1 MKKKFLI
8 AALLCLLAIV
18 SISAQQTQPQKKEA
32 QNAHKGKISVS
43 GLVKDESGQPVEAV
57 VIKLLAQK
65 DSSMVAGG
73 VTGENGR
80 FKLSKINQGNYKIT
94 FSYLG
99 YKTIS
104 KSVKFSVQDSVVS
117 LGTILLEPVNIEL
130 KEAVVVGKVPDII
143 TKEDTIE
150 YNAGSFK
157 TQPNAVVEDLLKK
170 LPGVEVDKDGKIK
183 AQGKEIKKILLDG
196 KEFFSDDPKVAS
208 KNLPVN
214 IVEKLQVIDRK
225 SDEAR
230 FSGVDDGENETIIN
244 LTVKKGMKQGW
255 FGHATAGA
263 GTNERYEF
271 NGMLNRLVDETQ
283 ISLLGGT
290 NNTGNMG
297 SGDMGASMFSGSSRR
312 FGGGGGNGTTTS
324 TTTGANFNM
333 GKTDRLRFG
342 GDIRYGYSNN
352 NVWQKSE
359 QQNFLKDSISYD
371 NSEKTYN
378 TKSHNVN
385 MNFRLHWEIDTL
397 TVLEFMPAFGYNKS
411 KMYNNSTSATLGGHF
426 NEDESL
432 RDSINSGE
440 MLSSSDAHGYNFSGR
455 LSMSHRFRAKK
466 GRQMTFSFN
475 FSSNNNEED
484 GISFS
489 RNRFYVNDSIS
500 NINQKDDNR
509 NWGGSFGVR
518 MTYVEP
524 VFKNHSLTF
533 AYNYNYNYSNADKM
547 AYNIPVDGLGELELD
562 SLYSNRFRNVF
573 QSHRVSI
580 GLRGNYPKFRYNI
593 GFDMNPSRS
602 ESKNLMDHERDVPG
616 KMVFNYSPL
625 FNSTFRISK
634 QKNLALEYRGRTR
647 QPSVSQ
653 LQPVQN
659 ITNPLRISKGNPDL
673 NPSYSNN
680 FRLRYNSFEPEK
692 QRGLMAFVN
701 GSFTLNSIVNQTTY
715 DDNTGVQTTMPVNVN
730 GVWNVNGMV
739 MYNMPFRNKK
749 FRFNTMTN
757 TSYNHNIGFVNTG
770 GKESER
776 NISRTVNVY
785 ENFGLNY
792 NSDLFDI
799 GINGNYSYSLTDNSI
814 QSRQGQQIMNF
825 GGGMDASVYIP
836 GNVIVGTDLRY
847 SGSTGY
853 AAGYDRNQWM
863 WNAQASWQ
871 FLKKKQ
877 ATLTFRI
884 YDILKQV
891 SNISRTAT
899 GNYIQDVEY
908 NTLSSYCML
917 YFSYRFNTMGKKQQ
931 RAGRQGEDIPPPGE
945 MMRGRGGQRPPG
957 GGMRG
962 GGMRPF

>member
-1 MKKKFLI
+1 MKGKRLI
-8 AALLCLLAIV
+8 AALLCLLTIV
-18 SISAQQTQPQKKEA
+18 SVTAQQSQSSGKVT
-32 QNAHKGKISVS
+32 QNAKVGKISVN
-43 GLVKDESGQPVEAV
+43 GLVKDESGQPMEAV
-57 VIKLLAQK
+57 VVKLLVQK
-65 DSSMVAGG
+65 DSSMVTGG
-73 VTGENGR
+73 VTGANGR
-80 FKLSKINQGNYKIT
+80 FLLSRINAGNYRIV

-104 KSVKFSVQDSVVS
+104 KLVKFSVQDSSVS
-117 LGTILLEPVNIEL
+117 LGTVMMEPANIEL
-130 KEAVVVGKVPDII
+130 KEAVVVGKVPDIV
-143 TKEDTIE
+143 TKEDTVE

-157 TQPNAVVEDLLKK
+157 TQPNAVIEDLLKK

-183 AQGKEIKKILLDG
+183 AQGKEVKKILLDG

-208 KNLPVN
+208 KNLPAN
-214 IVEKLQVIDRK
+214 IIEKLQVIDRK

-230 FSGVDDGENETIIN
+230 FSGVDDGEDETIIN
-244 LTVKKGMKQGW
+244 LTVKKGMKKGW
-255 FGHATAGA
+255 FGHVMGGA
-263 GTNERYEF
+263 GTDKRYEF

-297 SGDMGASMFSGSSRR
+297 AGDMGASMFSGSSRR
-312 FGGGGGNGTTTS
+312 FGGGGGKGTTTS

-333 GKTDRLRFG
+333 CKTDQLRFG

-352 NVWQKSE
+352 DVWQKSE

-378 TKSHNVN
+378 TKSHNIN

-397 TVLEFMPAFGYNKS
+397 TVLEFMPTFGYNKS
-411 KMYNNSTSATLGGHF
+411 KMYNHSTSATLGGHSG
-426 NEDESL
+426 EEESL

-440 MLSSSDAHGYNFSGR
+440 MLSSSDGHGYNFSGR
-455 LSMSHRFRAKK
+455 LSLSRRFRSKQ

-475 FSSNNNEED
+475 FSSNRNEED
-484 GISFS
+484 GMSYS
-489 RNRFYVNDSIS
+489 RNLFYLNDSVS
-500 NINQKDDNR
+500 VVDQKDDNR

-518 MTYVEP
+518 VTYVEP
-524 VFKNHSLTF
+524 IFKNHFLTF
-533 AYNYNYNYSNADKM
+533 AYNYNYNYSNADRM
-547 AYNIPVDGLGELELD
+547 AYNIPADGSGELQLD

-573 QSHRVSI
+573 QSHRISV
-580 GLRGNYPKFRYNI
+580 GLRGTYPKFRYNV
-593 GFDMNPSRS
+593 GFDMNPSSS
-602 ESKNLMDHERDVPG
+602 ESENLMDHARDVPG

-625 FNSTFRISK
+625 FNAAYRISK
-634 QKNLALEYRGRTR
+634 QKSLNLEYRGRTR

-715 DDNTGVQTTMPVNVN
+715 DNNTGVQTTMPVNVN

-739 MYNMPFRNKK
+739 MYNMPFKNKK

-757 TSYNHNIGFVNTG
+757 ASYNHNIGFVNTG

-785 ENFGLNY
+785 ENLGLNY
-792 NSDLFDI
+792 NSDLFDV
-799 GINGNYSYSLTDNSI
+799 GITGNYSYALTGNSI
-814 QSRQGQQIMNF
+814 QSRERQQTMNF
-825 GGGMDASVYIP
+825 GGGMDVAVYIP
-836 GNVIVGTDLRY
+836 GNVTVGTDLRY
-847 SGSTGY
+847 SGSSGY
-853 AAGYDRNQWM
+853 SAGYDQNQWM
-863 WNAQASWQ
+863 WNAQVSWQ
-871 FLKKKQ
+871 FLKGKQ
-877 ATLTFRI
+877 ATLMFKI
-884 YDILKQV
+884 YDILRQV

-917 YFSYRFNTMGKKQQ
+917 YFSYRFNTMGKRQQ
-931 RAGRQGEDIPPPGE
+931 RSGRPDGPPG
-945 MMRGRGGQRPPG
+945 MMRERGGGRPPV
-957 GGMRG
+957 

>member
-1 MKKKFLI
+1 MKKKILI
-8 AALLCLLAIV
+8 ATLLCILAVV
-18 SISAQQTQPQKKEA
+18 SVYAQQAQPQKKET
-32 QNAHKGKISVS
+32 QDTRKDKISVS
-43 GLVKDESGQPVEAV
+43 GLVKDESGQPMEAV
-57 VIKLLAQK
+57 VIRLLTQK
-65 DSSMVAGG
+65 DSSMVMGG

-80 FKLSKINQGNYKIT
+80 FRLSKINPGNYKIT

-99 YKTIS
+99 YKNVSRQI
-104 KSVKFSVQDSVVS
+104 KFSASDSSVV
-117 LGTILLEPVNIEL
+117 LVPVVMDPANIEL
-130 KEAVVVGKVPDII
+130 KETVVVGKVPDIV

-170 LPGVEVDKDGKIK
+170 LPGVEVDKDGKVK
-183 AQGKEIKKILLDG
+183 AQGKEVKKILLDG

-208 KNLPVN
+208 KNLPAN
-214 IVEKLQVIDRK
+214 IIDKLQVIDRK

-244 LTVKKGMKQGW
+244 LTVKKGMKKGW
-255 FGHATAGA
+255 FGHATGGA
-263 GTNERYEF
+263 GTNKRYEF

-283 ISLLGGT
+283 FSLLGGT

-297 SGDMGASMFSGSSRR
+297 AGDMGASMFSGSSRR

-342 GDIRYGYSNN
+342 GDIRYVYSNN

-440 MLSSSDAHGYNFSGR
+440 MLSSSDGHGYNFSGR
-455 LSMSHRFRAKK
+455 LSLSRRFRAKK

-475 FSSNNNEED
+475 FNSNNNEED
-484 GISFS
+484 GMSFS

-500 NINQKDDNR
+500 HINQKDDNR

-524 VFKNHSLTF
+524 IFKNHFLTF

-573 QSHRVSI
+573 QSHRISI
-580 GLRGNYPKFRYNI
+580 GLRGTYPKFRYNV

-602 ESKNLMDHERDVPG
+602 ESENLMDRARDVPG

-634 QKNLALEYRGRTR
+634 QKSLALEYRGRTR

-659 ITNPLRISKGNPDL
+659 ITNPLRIRKGNPDL
-673 NPSYSNN
+673 NPSYNNN

-785 ENFGLNY
+785 ENLGLNY
-792 NSDLFDI
+792 NSSLFDI

-814 QSRQGQQIMNF
+814 QSRQRQQTMNF

-836 GNVIVGTDLRY
+836 GNVTVGTDLRY
-847 SGSTGY
+847 SGSSGY
-853 AAGYDRNQWM
+853 SAGYDRNQWM

-877 ATLTFRI
+877 ATLTFKI

-891 SNISRTAT
+891 SNISRTTT

-917 YFSYRFNTMGKKQQ
+917 YFSYRFNTMGKRQQ
-931 RAGRQGEDIPPPGE
+931 RTGRSEDGPPPVE
-945 MMRGRGGQRPPG
+945 MIRGRGGHRPPG

-962 GGMRPF
+962 GGVHIF

>member
-1 MKKKFLI
+1 MKGKRLI
-8 AALLCLLAIV
+8 AALLCLLTIV
-18 SISAQQTQPQKKEA
+18 SVTAQQSQSSGKVT
-32 QNAHKGKISVS
+32 QNAKVGKISVN
-43 GLVKDESGQPVEAV
+43 GLVKDESGQPMEAV
-57 VIKLLAQK
+57 VVKLLVQK
-65 DSSMVAGG
+65 DSSMVTGG
-73 VTGENGR
+73 VTGANGR
-80 FKLSKINQGNYKIT
+80 FLLSRINAGNYRIV

-104 KSVKFSVQDSVVS
+104 KLVKFSVQDSSVS
-117 LGTILLEPVNIEL
+117 LGTVMMEPANIEL
-130 KEAVVVGKVPDII
+130 KEAVVVGKVPDIV
-143 TKEDTIE
+143 TKEDTVE

-157 TQPNAVVEDLLKK
+157 TQPNAVIEDLLKK

-183 AQGKEIKKILLDG
+183 AQGKEVKKILLDG

-208 KNLPVN
+208 KNLPAN
-214 IVEKLQVIDRK
+214 IIEKLQVIDRK

-230 FSGVDDGENETIIN
+230 FSGVDDGEDETIIN
-244 LTVKKGMKQGW
+244 LTVKKGMKKGW
-255 FGHATAGA
+255 FGHVTGGA
-263 GTNERYEF
+263 GTDKRYEF

-283 ISLLGGT
+283 ISFLGGT

-297 SGDMGASMFSGSSRR
+297 AGDMGASMFSGSSRR
-312 FGGGGGNGTTTS
+312 FGGGGGKGTTTS

-333 GKTDRLRFG
+333 GKTDQLRFG

-352 NVWQKSE
+352 DVWQKSE

-378 TKSHNVN
+378 TKSHNIN

-397 TVLEFMPAFGYNKS
+397 TVLEFMPTFGYNKS
-411 KMYNNSTSATLGGHF
+411 KMYNHSTSATLGGHSG
-426 NEDESL
+426 EEESL

-440 MLSSSDAHGYNFSGR
+440 MLSSSDGHGYNFSGR
-455 LSMSHRFRAKK
+455 LSLSRRFRSKQ

-475 FSSNNNEED
+475 FSSNRNEED
-484 GISFS
+484 GMSYS
-489 RNRFYVNDSIS
+489 RNLFYLNDSVS
-500 NINQKDDNR
+500 VVDQKDDNR

-518 MTYVEP
+518 VTYVEP
-524 VFKNHSLTF
+524 IFKNHFLTF
-533 AYNYNYNYSNADKM
+533 AYNYNYNYSNADRM
-547 AYNIPVDGLGELELD
+547 AYNIPADGSGELQLD

-573 QSHRVSI
+573 QSHRISV
-580 GLRGNYPKFRYNI
+580 GLRGTYPKFRYNV
-593 GFDMNPSRS
+593 GFDMNPSSS
-602 ESKNLMDHERDVPG
+602 ESENLMDHARDVPG

-625 FNSTFRISK
+625 FNAAYRISK
-634 QKNLALEYRGRTR
+634 QKSLNLEYRGRTR

-715 DDNTGVQTTMPVNVN
+715 DNNTGVQTTMPVNVN

-739 MYNMPFRNKK
+739 MYNMPFKNKK

-757 TSYNHNIGFVNTG
+757 ASYNHNIGFVNTG
-770 GKESER
+770 GEESER

-785 ENFGLNY
+785 ENLGLNY
-792 NSDLFDI
+792 NSDLFDV
-799 GINGNYSYSLTDNSI
+799 GITGNYSYALTGNSI
-814 QSRQGQQIMNF
+814 QSRERQQTMNF
-825 GGGMDASVYIP
+825 GGGMDVAVYIP
-836 GNVIVGTDLRY
+836 GNVTVGTDLRY
-847 SGSTGY
+847 SGSSGY
-853 AAGYDRNQWM
+853 SAGYDRNQWM
-863 WNAQASWQ
+863 WNAQVSWQ
-871 FLKKKQ
+871 FLKGKQ
-877 ATLTFRI
+877 ATLMFKI
-884 YDILKQV
+884 YDILRQV

-917 YFSYRFNTMGKKQQ
+917 YFSYRFNTMGKRQQ
-931 RAGRQGEDIPPPGE
+931 RSGRPDGPPG
-945 MMRGRGGQRPPG
+945 MMRERGGGRPPV
-957 GGMRG
+957 

>member
-1 MKKKFLI
+1 MKGKRLI
-8 AALLCLLAIV
+8 AALLCLLTIV
-18 SISAQQTQPQKKEA
+18 SVTAQQSQSSGKVT
-32 QNAHKGKISVS
+32 QNAKVGKISVN
-43 GLVKDESGQPVEAV
+43 GLVKDESGQPMEAV
-57 VIKLLAQK
+57 VVKLLVQK
-65 DSSMVAGG
+65 DSSMVTGG
-73 VTGENGR
+73 VTGANGR
-80 FKLSKINQGNYKIT
+80 FLLSRINAGNYKIV

-104 KSVKFSVQDSVVS
+104 KLVKFSVQDSSVS
-117 LGTILLEPVNIEL
+117 LGTVMMEPANIEL
-130 KEAVVVGKVPDII
+130 KEAVVVGKVPDIV
-143 TKEDTIE
+143 TKEDTVE

-157 TQPNAVVEDLLKK
+157 TQPNAVIEDLLKK

-183 AQGKEIKKILLDG
+183 AQGKEVKKILLDG

-208 KNLPVN
+208 KNLPAN
-214 IVEKLQVIDRK
+214 IIEKLQVIDRK

-230 FSGVDDGENETIIN
+230 FSGVDDGEDETIIN
-244 LTVKKGMKQGW
+244 LTVKKGMKKGW
-255 FGHATAGA
+255 FGHVTGGA
-263 GTNERYEF
+263 GTDKRYEF

-283 ISLLGGT
+283 ISFLGGT

-297 SGDMGASMFSGSSRR
+297 AGDMGASMFSGSSRR
-312 FGGGGGNGTTTS
+312 FGGGGGKGTTTS

-333 GKTDRLRFG
+333 GKTDQLRFG

-352 NVWQKSE
+352 DVWQKSE

-378 TKSHNVN
+378 TKSHNIN

-397 TVLEFMPAFGYNKS
+397 TVLEFMPTFGYNKS
-411 KMYNNSTSATLGGHF
+411 KMYNHSTSATLGGHSG
-426 NEDESL
+426 EEESL

-440 MLSSSDAHGYNFSGR
+440 MLSSSDGHGYNFSGR
-455 LSMSHRFRAKK
+455 LSLSRRFRSKQ

-475 FSSNNNEED
+475 FSSNRNEED
-484 GISFS
+484 GMNYS
-489 RNRFYVNDSIS
+489 RNLFYLNDSVS
-500 NINQKDDNR
+500 VVDQKDDNR

-518 MTYVEP
+518 VTYVEP
-524 VFKNHSLTF
+524 IFKNHFLTF
-533 AYNYNYNYSNADKM
+533 AYNYNYNYSNADRM
-547 AYNIPVDGLGELELD
+547 AYNIPADGSGELQLD

-573 QSHRVSI
+573 QSHRISV
-580 GLRGNYPKFRYNI
+580 GLRGTYPKFRYNV
-593 GFDMNPSRS
+593 GFDMNPSSS
-602 ESKNLMDHERDVPG
+602 ESENLMDHARDVPG

-625 FNSTFRISK
+625 FNAAYRISK
-634 QKNLALEYRGRTR
+634 QKSLNLEYRGRTR

-715 DDNTGVQTTMPVNVN
+715 DNNTGVQTTMPVNVN

-739 MYNMPFRNKK
+739 MYNMPFKNKK

-757 TSYNHNIGFVNTG
+757 ASYNHNIDFVNTG

-785 ENFGLNY
+785 ENLGLNY
-792 NSDLFDI
+792 NSDLFDV
-799 GINGNYSYSLTDNSI
+799 GITGNYSYALTGNSI
-814 QSRQGQQIMNF
+814 QSRERQQTMNF
-825 GGGMDASVYIP
+825 GGGMDVAVYIP
-836 GNVIVGTDLRY
+836 GNVTVGTDLRY
-847 SGSTGY
+847 SGSSGY
-853 AAGYDRNQWM
+853 SAGYDRNQWM
-863 WNAQASWQ
+863 WNAQVSWQ
-871 FLKKKQ
+871 FLKGKQ
-877 ATLTFRI
+877 ATLMFKI
-884 YDILKQV
+884 YDILRQV

-917 YFSYRFNTMGKKQQ
+917 YFSYRFNTMGKRQQ
-931 RAGRQGEDIPPPGE
+931 RSGRPDGPPG
-945 MMRGRGGQRPPG
+945 MMRERGGGRPPV
-957 GGMRG
+957 